1 MYYWILIVFW
11 QNEEESEENKKSSL
25 KGLAGCT
32 QINDQARIFI
42 VDHKG
47 SLQSDK
53 ISLIFVIFS
62 ILKVVNIKWFKC
74 YINVKWWFALKNNCC
89 ICHLRK
95 WQVMAESQ
103 SKFKYRKSKHVWI
116 YIFCTFHIV
125 YVLILMLYCFLYGS
139 SFRSNIQIQNVHNLS
154 LLLRT

>member
-62 ILKVVNIKWFKC
+62 ILKVVNIKWFKR
-74 YINVKWWFALKNNCC
+74 YINVKWWIALKNNC
-89 ICHLRK
+89 K

-103 SKFKYRKSKHVWI
+103 SKFKYRKHHRKKIKTYNVNMFEFTF
-116 YIFCTFHIV
+116 FCTFHIV
-125 YVLILMLYCFLYGS
+125 YVLILMLYGF
-139 SFRSNIQIQNVHNLS
+139 FIWFFF
-154 LLLRT
+154 

>member
-11 QNEEESEENKKSSL
+11 QNEEESEENNKSSL

-74 YINVKWWFALKNNCC
+74 YINVKWWIALKNNC
-89 ICHLRK
+89 K

-103 SKFKYRKSKHVWI
+103 SKFKYRKSKH
-116 YIFCTFHIV
+116 
-125 YVLILMLYCFLYGS
+125 LMLICLNLHFFVLFTLYMS
-139 SFRSNIQIQNVHNLS
+139 
-154 LLLRT
+154 

>member
-53 ISLIFVIFS
+53 ISLIFVIFLNFES
-62 ILKVVNIKWFKC
+62 CKHKMIQVLYKC
-74 YINVKWWFALKNNCC
+74 
-89 ICHLRK
+89 
-95 WQVMAESQ
+95 
-103 SKFKYRKSKHVWI
+103 
-116 YIFCTFHIV
+116 
-125 YVLILMLYCFLYGS
+125 
-139 SFRSNIQIQNVHNLS
+139 
-154 LLLRT
+154 

>member
-74 YINVKWWFALKNNCC
+74 YINVKWRFALKNNCC

-95 WQVMAESQ
+95 WQVMA
-103 SKFKYRKSKHVWI
+103 
-116 YIFCTFHIV
+116 
-125 YVLILMLYCFLYGS
+125 G
-139 SFRSNIQIQNVHNLS
+139 
-154 LLLRT
+154 